1 MKFIKVRVLR
11 TLLAITT
18 VATLS
23 TAALS
28 QTTEPIQPLPLEVKQ
43 DPRKVALGEKLFFDK
58 RVSEDGSIAC
68 VACHGYNTGGADRT
82 PLSLGIGGQKGAVNA
97 PSIFNLAFNFRYSW
111 DGRNESL
118 EDQIGK
124 LMGNP
129 KVMGTTWEKLSARLN
144 GQPDYAE
151 QFTAI
156 FGEPANAKNIG
167 EAFVAFERSL
177 VTPNARFDKFLRG
190 DKNALTS
197 DEQKGYEKFKN
208 YGCIA
213 CHQGINVGGNMF
225 QVFGVMGDY
234 FAKRGNP
241 SVADLGRYNQTKLES
256 DKHVFR
262 VPSLRN
268 VAVTPPYFHDGSAA
282 TLDDAVDIMFQY
294 QLGRPAPKAD
304 KDLIILFLRTLTGEF
319 RGKPLE

>member
-1 MKFIKVRVLR
+1 MKLTTPVRAL
-11 TLLAITT
+11 
-18 VATLS
+18 
-23 TAALS
+23 AALFCVALLSNQAFS
-28 QTTEPIQPLPLEVKQ
+28 QASEPIQPLPLEVKQ
-43 DPRKVALGEKLFFDK
+43 DPKKVALGEKLFFDK

-118 EDQIGK
+118 EDQISK

-129 KVMGTTWEKLSARLN
+129 KVMGTTWDKLSARLN
-144 GQPDYAE
+144 AQSDYAE
-151 QFTAI
+151 QFRSI
-156 FGEPANAKNIG
+156 FGEPANAKNIS

-177 VTPNARFDKFLRG
+177 VTPNARFDKYLRG
-190 DKNALTS
+190 DKNAITY
-197 DEQKGYEKFKN
+197 DEQQGYEKFKA

-213 CHQGINVGGNMF
+213 CHQGTNVGGNMF

-234 FAKRGNP
+234 FKKRGNLTP
-241 SVADLGRYNQTKLES
+241 ADLGRFNQTKNEA

-268 VAVTPPYFHDGSAA
+268 VALTPPYFHDGSAA
-282 TLDDAVDIMFQY
+282 TLDDAVDVMFQY
-294 QLGRPAPKAD
+294 QLGRPAPKGD
-304 KDLIILFLRTLTGEF
+304 KDLIIKFLRTLTGEF
-319 RGKPLE
+319 RGKALE

>member
-1 MKFIKVRVLR
+1 MKLTTPVRAL
-11 TLLAITT
+11 
-18 VATLS
+18 
-23 TAALS
+23 AALVCVALLSNQAFS
-28 QTTEPIQPLPLEVKQ
+28 QASEPIQPLPLEVKQ
-43 DPRKVALGEKLFFDK
+43 DPIKVALGEKLFFDK

-118 EDQIGK
+118 EDQISK

-129 KVMGTTWEKLSARLN
+129 KVMGTTWDKLSARLN
-144 GQPDYAE
+144 AQPDYAE
-151 QFTAI
+151 QFRSI
-156 FGEPANAKNIG
+156 FGEPANAKNIS

-177 VTPNARFDKFLRG
+177 VTPNARFDKYLRG
-190 DKNALTS
+190 DKNAITY
-197 DEQKGYEKFKN
+197 DEQQGYEKFKA

-213 CHQGINVGGNMF
+213 CHQGTNVGGNMF

-234 FAKRGNP
+234 FKKRGNLTP
-241 SVADLGRYNQTKLES
+241 ADLGRFNQTKNEA

-268 VAVTPPYFHDGSAA
+268 VALTPPYFHDGSAA

-294 QLGRPAPKAD
+294 QLGRPAPKGD
-304 KDLIILFLRTLTGEF
+304 KDLIIKFLRTLTGEF
-319 RGKPLE
+319 RGKALE